1 MEPFLQNERKSDYS
15 FENDIQKENEEIKK
29 TIIKFVVY
37 DYDNNNNDNYYNK
50 IHLKF
55 INKSYNIIIKKE
67 NNNNVF
73 SIIFDGDD
81 EQLFIENEIEY
92 YYTEI
97 ITLKYNDNENSK
109 SFNLTIYLN
118 EENNVNIFLNKY
130 QQQSYSYELLYES
143 FNANYLP
150 KNIPIADTIFNNFD
164 TFGDKFSKRLNIINV
179 IDDKLIEDIKKPSKE
194 ISYKISYRIENMNKI
209 NKIIQ
214 IYEEEKKRKKIN
226 IDNNKIINILNAIK
240 PIDEKIND
248 LLNKYSLIN
257 ENNYENIKKIY
268 FEIINEFNKYS
279 NDFLILNEEPKNFN
293 NMNDNILNLLYY
305 YEIYQLLNIIKEKNE
320 FNNLNLTIELIKIY
334 DSIVEQIKKLKIFIS
349 TLNNLSLIDKFY
361 IIRGYTDILLKIYDS
376 DENIEYLFEGK
387 IQFISNNN
395 NDFYSIAF
403 NKIKDIINNIN
414 EDSFLYKHFKQINSP
429 YSQIINEV
437 DINQNQNEFNF
448 ESNLISNNETI
459 EEDNDEDIINE
470 YKNDLIKINNNINI
484 DSDDNSDDNYINL
497 LENYL
502 VNIKKYLKR
511 NDYGKV
517 NRLEKK
523 KNILLKDYS
532 KSAINDFNFSN
543 SIFELNLLNLNKV
556 KNHILKILNCKFIL
570 RIECYNNFRSNTQ
583 IENGNFIVIND
594 FNVFNKSIDKIDN
607 QIKNIN
613 VEFRG
618 NFDYYIS
625 PLVMEIFH
633 EINHVKILRKES
645 NNNTPI
651 HSKHIKNITQSIT
664 LFNEKMECGESG
676 KIFEQNLGTFYI
688 NFLKNPANGDI
699 DLLDFHLWTGSNFN
713 DLRGKIE
720 DKIKKSNN
728 NKNNKKN
735 DFVFFDNI
743 EHLFYNNCFEILR
756 EIRKMRLEYKKKYKN
771 FNDNNN

>member
-743 EHLFYNNCFEILR
+743 EHLFYNNCLEISR
-756 EIRKMRLEYKKKYKN
+756 ERRKMRLEYKKKYKN

>member
-37 DYDNNNNDNYYNK
+37 DYDNNNNGNYYNK

-55 INKSYNIIIKKE
+55 INKSYNIILNKE
-67 NNNNVF
+67 NNNKVF
-73 SIIFDGDD
+73 SIIFDVVD

-143 FNANYLP
+143 FNTNYLP
-150 KNIPIADTIFNNFD
+150 KNIPIANTTFNNFD
-164 TFGDKFSKRLNIINV
+164 TFGDKYSKRLNIINV
-179 IDDKLIEDIKKPSKE
+179 IDDQLIKNIKKPIKE
-194 ISYKISYRIENMNKI
+194 ISYKISYRIENINKI

-349 TLNNLSLIDKFY
+349 TLNNLSLINKFY

-387 IQFISNNN
+387 IQFINNNN
-395 NDFYSIAF
+395 NDIYSIAF

-414 EDSFLYKHFKQINSP
+414 EDSLLYKHFKQINSP

-448 ESNLISNNETI
+448 ESNLISINETI
-459 EEDNDEDIINE
+459 EEDNDEEIINE
-470 YKNDLIKINNNINI
+470 YKNDLIKINNDVNI
-484 DSDDNSDDNYINL
+484 DSDNNYINL

-651 HSKHIKNITQSIT
+651 HSKHIKNNTKSIT

-699 DLLDFHLWTGSNFN
+699 DLLDFHLWIGSNFN
-713 DLRGKIE
+713 DLRRKIE
-720 DKIKKSNN
+720 NKIKKS
-728 NKNNKKN
+728 
-735 DFVFFDNI
+735 I
-743 EHLFYNNCFEILR
+743 QTAI
-756 EIRKMRLEYKKKYKN
+756 IT
-771 FNDNNN
+771 

>member
-143 FNANYLP
+143 FNTNYLP

-194 ISYKISYRIENMNKI
+194 ISYKISYRIENINKI

-214 IYEEEKKRKKIN
+214 IYEEEKKREKIN

-699 DLLDFHLWTGSNFN
+699 DLLDFHLWIGSNFN

-720 DKIKKSNN
+720 DKIKKS
-728 NKNNKKN
+728 KNNKKN

-743 EHLFYNNCFEILR
+743 EHLFYNNCLEISR
-756 EIRKMRLEYKKKYKN
+756 ERRKMRLEYKKKYKN

>member
-1 MEPFLQNERKSDYS
+1 
-15 FENDIQKENEEIKK
+15 
-29 TIIKFVVY
+29 VY

-194 ISYKISYRIENMNKI
+194 ISYKISYRIENINKI

-743 EHLFYNNCFEILR
+743 EHLFYNNCLEISR
-756 EIRKMRLEYKKKYKN
+756 ERRKMRLEYKKKYKN

>member
-523 KNILLKDYS
+523 K
-532 KSAINDFNFSN
+532 
-543 SIFELNLLNLNKV
+543 IF
-556 KNHILKILNCKFIL
+556 
-570 RIECYNNFRSNTQ
+570 Y
-583 IENGNFIVIND
+583 
-594 FNVFNKSIDKIDN
+594 
-607 QIKNIN
+607 
-613 VEFRG
+613 
-618 NFDYYIS
+618 
-625 PLVMEIFH
+625 
-633 EINHVKILRKES
+633 
-645 NNNTPI
+645 
-651 HSKHIKNITQSIT
+651 
-664 LFNEKMECGESG
+664 
-676 KIFEQNLGTFYI
+676 
-688 NFLKNPANGDI
+688 
-699 DLLDFHLWTGSNFN
+699 
-713 DLRGKIE
+713 
-720 DKIKKSNN
+720 
-728 NKNNKKN
+728 
-735 DFVFFDNI
+735 
-743 EHLFYNNCFEILR
+743 
-756 EIRKMRLEYKKKYKN
+756 
-771 FNDNNN
+771 